1 MRPVAR
7 HSSPVEDAVDTE
19 ASATHTAAV
28 GRQRPLAYGVI
39 AAVLVVVGIVPLVLD
54 RDSFPLSTYP
64 MFSTRRSTSETVD
77 TAVAVDADGAIHRL
91 GPQRIAG
98 TDEIILATATVSG
111 AINAGTVDDLC
122 SEIARRVAGDGPDS
136 AASVEVVTE
145 RFDAIRWYRG
155 DHTPIDRVVHAT
167 CPVPGRPS

>member
-1 MRPVAR
+1 LTLVAR
-7 HSSPVEDAVDTE
+7 PSFPTDG
-19 ASATHTAAV
+19 AAL
-28 GRQRPLAYGVI
+28 GWRRPLAYAVI
-39 AAVLVVVGIVPLVLD
+39 AAVLVVIGIVPLVLD

-64 MFSTRRSTSETVD
+64 MFSTRRSTAETVD
-77 TAVAVDADGAIHRL
+77 TAVAVDADGTIRRL

-111 AINAGTVDDLC
+111 AINAGTVDQLC
-122 SEIARRVAGDGPDS
+122 TEIARRVAGDGPGT
-136 AASVEVVTE
+136 AVGVEVVTE

-167 CPVPGRPS
+167 CPVPGRPA